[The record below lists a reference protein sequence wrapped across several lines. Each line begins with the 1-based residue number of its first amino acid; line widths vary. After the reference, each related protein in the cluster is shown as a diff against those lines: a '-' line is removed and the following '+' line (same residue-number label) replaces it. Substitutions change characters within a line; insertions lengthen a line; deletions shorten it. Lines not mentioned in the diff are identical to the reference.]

1 MTLLNPCIKSI
12 GPKDAKLAIIGE
24 APGEQEERTGIPFI
38 GPSGQ
43 ALDSMLAA
51 AGLNR
56 RDCFLTNL
64 LFTRPPGNKLD
75 EFLISKSRLPGG
87 YTLPSVRQGKYL
99 HPDLL
104 PEIDRL
110 GSEINALRPNLII
123 TAGGPSTWA
132 ILGNSAITQLRGALH
147 ESSFGKVL
155 PILHPAT
162 VLYDWSNRPII
173 ISDLMKAK
181 VECEFPEI
189 RRPSRRLLIDPTLG
203 EVLSLEPTILAAP
216 YLAIDTET
224 KRGHITDLGI
234 AWSKNE
240 ALVIPFYDPR
250 KPGNVYWTLDEELQ
264 IRKFCNRVLSSRS
277 RKVFQNGLYDFQYLL
292 KEGYCLNNCTDDTMI
307 LHHAMFPELPKSLG
321 FMGSVY
327 TNEASWKL
335 MRHDESFKRDE

>member
-12 GPKDAKLAIIGE
+12 GPKDAKIALIGE

-43 ALDSMLAA
+43 ALDSMLEA
-51 AGLNR
+51 AGLHR
-56 RDCFLTNL
+56 RNCFLTNV

-75 EFLISKSRLPGG
+75 EFLVSKSQLSAG
-87 YTLPSVRQGKYL
+87 YKLTSIRQGRYL

-104 PEIDRL
+104 PELDRL
-110 GSEINALRPNLII
+110 RMELSSLRPNLII
-123 TAGGPSTWA
+123 TAGGPATWA
-132 ILGNSAITQLRGALH
+132 LLGVSTVTKLRGALH
-147 ESSFGKVL
+147 ENPLGKVL

-189 RRPSRRLLIDPTLG
+189 RRPSRQILIDPTLL
-203 EVLSLEPTILAAP
+203 EVLSLEDEILSAQ

-224 KRGHITDLGI
+224 KRGHITDLGV
-234 AWSKNE
+234 AWSKE
-240 ALVIPFYDPR
+240 KAVVIPFYDPR
-250 KPGNVYWTLDEELQ
+250 KSGNVYWTLDEELQ
-264 IRKFCNRVLSSRS
+264 IRRFLNRILVSAIP
-277 RKVFQNGLYDFQYLL
+277 KIFQNGLYDFQYLL
-292 KEGYCLNNCTDDTMI
+292 KEGYQLNNCLHDTMI
-307 LHHAMFPELPKSLG
+307 LHHALFPELPKGLG
-321 FMGSVY
+321 FLGSVY

-335 MRHDESFKRDE
+335 MRHEESFKKDE